1 MITYL
6 TDDLCQVIHSPDP
19 DRAETKQWRAG
30 SLWSVFPD
38 EARIT
43 ISVQLLRDSAG
54 GWRTKSGHW
63 VRTVEEVEADLT
75 ETFGRA
81 VDADEYERGLPIAPV
96 GSA

>member
-54 GWRTKSGHW
+54 RLADK
-63 VRTVEEVEADLT
+63 VRPLGSY
-75 ETFGRA
+75 GRGG
-81 VDADEYERGLPIAPV
+81 RG
-96 GSA
+96 GFN